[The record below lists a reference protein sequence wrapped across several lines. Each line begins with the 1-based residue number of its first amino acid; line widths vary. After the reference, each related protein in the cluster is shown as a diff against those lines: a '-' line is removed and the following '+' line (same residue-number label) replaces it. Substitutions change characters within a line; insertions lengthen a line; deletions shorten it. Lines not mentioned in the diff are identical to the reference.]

1 MNILRQLMEKPWEPA
16 QGSVVALHAGRTFHL
31 PPAALGLR
39 VFLCVV
45 TVLFSLLVIAYA
57 DRMAFEDWRPA
68 PRQWLLWLNTALLV
82 ASSIAF
88 QWASIGVRR
97 GRVEDTKGGLFAA
110 GVFAVAFLLGQLWA
124 WRQLNAM
131 IAFDITNPAIAFFY
145 LITALHGLHLL
156 GGLVAWARTT
166 AEVWRRGPDVAPAE
180 LHVRLC
186 ATYWHFLLGVW
197 LVLFG
202 LLFSGSDN
210 LNVLLSICGIR

>member
-1 MNILRQLMEKPWEPA
+1 MNIFRQLTEKPWEPA
-16 QGSVVALHAGRTFHL
+16 HGPVVALHAGRSFHL
-31 PPAALGLR
+31 PVATLALR

-45 TVLFSLLVIAYA
+45 AILFSLLVVAYA
-57 DRMAFEDWRPA
+57 ERMAYEDWRPA
-68 PRQWLLWLNTALLV
+68 PRQWLLWLNTGSLI
-82 ASSIAF
+82 ASSMAFHWALIA
-88 QWASIGVRR
+88 VRR
-97 GRVEDTKGGLFAA
+97 GRVDDTRGGLVAA
-110 GVFAVAFLLGQLWA
+110 GFFAVAFLLGQLWA
-124 WRQLNAM
+124 WRQLSAM
-131 IAFDITNPAIAFFY
+131 ILFDITNPAIAFFY

-166 AEVWRRGPDVAPAE
+166 AEVWRRGPDVTPAE

-210 LNVLLSICGIR
+210 LNILLSICGLR